1 MTSLG
6 MPDVYEMRFSNVARR
21 FLVRADRPLRQR
33 LKEALE
39 RLREEPKGLP
49 GVKALYGKFAGHLE
63 YRAGDHRI
71 VYRVQEHDRTIIVI
85 AIGHRR
91 EVYR

>member
-1 MTSLG
+1 
-6 MPDVYEMRFSNVARR
+6 MPDVYGMRFSNVARR

-33 LKEALE
+33 LKEALA
-39 RLREEPKGLP
+39 RLREDPRGLP
-49 GVKALYGKFAGHLE
+49 GVKALHGKFAGHLG
-63 YRAGDHRI
+63 YRAGDYRI
-71 VYRVQEHDRTIIVI
+71 VYRVEQDARTIVVI

>member
-1 MTSLG
+1 MTSRG

-21 FLVRADRPLRQR
+21 FLVGADRPLRQR
-33 LKEALE
+33 LKEALAH
-39 RLREEPKGLP
+39 LREDPSGLP
-49 GVKALYGKFAGHLE
+49 GVKALHGKFPGHLG
-63 YRAGDHRI
+63 YRVGDYRI
-71 VYRVQEHDRTIIVI
+71 VYRVQEGERSILVV

>member
-1 MTSLG
+1 
-6 MPDVYEMRFSNVARR
+6 MPDVYGMRFSNVAQR

-33 LKEALE
+33 LKEALA
-39 RLREEPKGLP
+39 RLREDPRGLP
-49 GVKALYGKFAGHLE
+49 GVKALHGKFAGRLGC
-63 YRAGDHRI
+63 RAGDHRI
-71 VYRVQEHDRTIIVI
+71 VYRVDDDERIIVVI